1 MTNDKGFNAR
11 LYWLHTITSLHV
23 GAGRGAGA
31 IDLPLVRERA
41 TQWPYVPGSGVKG
54 VLASLHGAADAEKR
68 QQNNVFAFGKP
79 PADNTTDVS
88 ESAGSLV
95 FCDARLLCLPVRSL
109 MGTFA
114 WVTCPLALQRL
125 KEDWQRAGVK
135 DLPDVPSLA
144 VDKAA
149 CVLKYQDGDKQLT
162 CPLVHEHTNAKKE
175 TINTIYLEDLDLQ
188 AVDCS
193 LTASWA
199 DKLATALAIDNFQ
212 HRFAVV
218 HNDVFQFL
226 CTTALEVRARI
237 GIDSAS
243 KTVKAGA
250 LWYEEAL
257 PSESILYGLVWCDKV
272 FGGGAVTAEHLFKQY
287 CQGEVTLQMGGKAS
301 TGKGIVRAVG
311 LSPAPAQGAE
321 NGR

>member
-1 MTNDKGFNAR
+1 MTNNTVSKAR

-54 VLASLHGAADAEKR
+54 VLASLHRAADAGSREG
-68 QQNNVFAFGKP
+68 NNALAFGKP
-79 PADNTTDVS
+79 PVDNATDVS

-109 MGTFA
+109 IGTFA

-125 KEDWQRAGVK
+125 TDDWQRAGAQ
-135 DLPDVPSLA
+135 DLPALPSLA
-144 VDKAA
+144 TDKVAH
-149 CVLKYQDGDKQLT
+149 VLKECQLK
-162 CPLVHEHTNAKKE
+162 HDNK
-175 TINTIYLEDLDLQ
+175 IYLEDLDLQ
-188 AVDCS
+188 AVDCA
-193 LTASWA
+193 LTESWA
-199 DKLATALAIDNFQ
+199 DKLATALAIDPASFKQ
-212 HRFAVV
+212 RLVVV

-243 KTVKAGA
+243 KTVKDGA

-257 PSESILYGLVWCDKV
+257 PSESILYGLVWCDRV
-272 FGGGAVTAEHLFKQY
+272 FGGGTVTAERLLEQY

-301 TGKGIVRAVG
+301 TGKGMVRAVG
-311 LSPAPAQGAE
+311 LSPANA
-321 NGR
+321 

>member
-1 MTNDKGFNAR
+1 MTNNTVSKAR

-54 VLASLHGAADAEKR
+54 VLASLHRAADAGSREG
-68 QQNNVFAFGKP
+68 NNALAFGKP
-79 PADNTTDVS
+79 PPVDNATDVS

-109 MGTFA
+109 IGTFA

-125 KEDWQRAGVK
+125 TDDWQRAGVK
-135 DLPDVPSLA
+135 GLPALPSLT
-144 VDKAA
+144 VDEVA
-149 CVLKYQDGDKQLT
+149 CVPKECQLKHNEK
-162 CPLVHEHTNAKKE
+162 
-175 TINTIYLEDLDLQ
+175 IYLEDLDLE
-188 AVDCS
+188 AVDCP
-193 LTASWA
+193 LTARWA
-199 DKLATALAIDNFQ
+199 DKLATALAIDPASFKQ
-212 HRFAVV
+212 RLVVV

-243 KTVKAGA
+243 KTVKDGA

-272 FGGGAVTAEHLFKQY
+272 FGGGTVTAERLLEQY

-301 TGKGIVRAVG
+301 TGKGMVRAVG
-311 LSPAPAQGAE
+311 LSPAKA
-321 NGR
+321 

>member
-1 MTNDKGFNAR
+1 MTNNTVSKAR

-54 VLASLHGAADAEKR
+54 VLASLHRAADAGSREG
-68 QQNNVFAFGKP
+68 NNALAFGKP
-79 PADNTTDVS
+79 PPADNATDVS

-109 MGTFA
+109 IGTFA

-125 KEDWQRAGVK
+125 TDDWQRAGVK
-135 DLPDVPSLA
+135 DLPALPSLA

-149 CVLKYQDGDKQLT
+149 CVCVLEQCQLIPKPTDNNKDKKT
-162 CPLVHEHTNAKKE
+162 EPK
-175 TINTIYLEDLDLQ
+175 NTIYLEDLDLQ
-188 AVDCS
+188 AVDCP

-199 DKLATALAIDNFQ
+199 DKLATALAIDPASFKQ
-212 HRFAVV
+212 RLVVV

-243 KTVKAGA
+243 KTVKDGA

-272 FGGGAVTAEHLFKQY
+272 FGGGKVTAEHLLEQY
-287 CQGEVTLQMGGKAS
+287 CQGKVTLQMGGKAS
-301 TGKGIVRAVG
+301 TGKGMVRAVG
-311 LSPAPAQGAE
+311 LSPANA
-321 NGR
+321 

>member
-1 MTNDKGFNAR
+1 MTNNTVSKAR

-54 VLASLHGAADAEKR
+54 VLASLHRAADAGSREG
-68 QQNNVFAFGKP
+68 NNALAFGKPP

-109 MGTFA
+109 IGTFA

-125 KEDWQRAGVK
+125 TDDWQRAGVK
-135 DLPDVPSLA
+135 GLPALPSLA
-144 VDKAA
+144 TDKVA
-149 CVLKYQDGDKQLT
+149 CVPNLCQLKHDNK
-162 CPLVHEHTNAKKE
+162 
-175 TINTIYLEDLDLQ
+175 IYLEDLDLQ
-188 AVDCS
+188 ARNCQD
-193 LTASWA
+193 TASWA
-199 DKLATALAIDNFQ
+199 GELATALAIDQASFKQ
-212 HRFAVV
+212 RLVVV

-243 KTVKAGA
+243 KTVKDGA

-272 FGGGAVTAEHLFKQY
+272 FGGGTVTAEHLLKQY

-301 TGKGIVRAVG
+301 TGKGMVRAVG
-311 LSPAPAQGAE
+311 LSPAKA
-321 NGR
+321 